1 MRVTERCY
9 SEDLACRSPY
19 NLEKTNHIII
29 KAFLKERR
37 DAPIG
42 AEMVSPL
49 TCGKEVWAL
58 RRTHYHRGATWHDTA
73 NGVLWL
79 CAYCLHCSGD
89 PDDAY
94 PYFKDLDRAGRLLP
108 CRADLALL
116 EREQRTRFFDLVT
129 GDAENLLQRAHANP
143 NKEQAAVI
151 GGGVPTGIVVE
162 VVETL
167 EELAVAMKIDLSIQM
182 DMAVAILN
190 ALEPGSVFGDWWMSG
205 SLPTREL
212 CMGEICWRYSKD

>member
-9 SEDLACRSPY
+9 CEDLDRRSPY
-19 NLEKTNHIII
+19 NLESVDHEII
-29 KAFLKERR
+29 KAFLSKRR
-37 DAPIG
+37 KTPVGTDQ
-42 AEMVSPL
+42 VSPL
-49 TCGKEVWAL
+49 TCGREVWAL
-58 RRTHYHRGATWHDTA
+58 RYGHDHRGATWHDEA
-73 NGVLWL
+73 SEVLWL
-79 CAYCLHCSGD
+79 CAYRLHRSGK

-94 PYFKDLDRAGRLLP
+94 PYFKDLDRAGRLVP
-108 CRADLALL
+108 CRADFVLL
-116 EREQRTRFFDLVT
+116 EREQRRRFFDLVV
-129 GDAENLLQRAHANP
+129 GDAQTLLQRARANP

-190 ALEPGSVFGDWWMSG
+190 ALEPSTIFADWWMSD
-205 SLPTREL
+205 SMPKREL
-212 CMGEICWRYSKD
+212 CMGEICWRYSKE